1 MHHVLRSLQAL
12 TCLKPLT
19 QLQQLSLAR
28 CRLLAGA
35 AAECVTSMQSLTALS
50 FSGCCFLDADALG
63 HVAKGATALHTLDIS
78 GCIALAGP
86 ALNQLVPMGSLQ
98 RLSLARCFFMDS
110 EGLRHIACLPKLR
123 YRPDPMMCH
132 SNGPEGSH
140 VAIPRY
146 HELHTYLYTRSAH
159 SFATDAQTFGDR
171 VYSSVQSCLCGY
183 MPNVQTLSIRMCRHL
198 DVARCDRLS
207 PLHCGPLQHA
217 AALEQLN
224 VGDVAP
230 MGAFR
235 SEDWPKLS
243 HVQVTRLPFMLEE
256 L

>member
-1 MHHVLRSLQAL
+1 MVVTAYCSLQAL

-28 CRLLAGA
+28 CRLLAGV
-35 AAECVTSMQSLTALS
+35 AAECVTSMRALTALS

-63 HVAKGATALHTLDIS
+63 HVARGATALHTLDIS

-86 ALNQLVPMGSLQ
+86 ALNQLVPMACLE

-110 EGLRHIACLPKLR
+110 EGIRHVSCLPKLR
-123 YRPDPMMCH
+123 YPPT
-132 SNGPEGSH
+132 SALSQSLGTKGSARVVTYRFH
-140 VAIPRY
+140 GRRNS
-146 HELHTYLYTRSAH
+146 LHAWHAHNNSCDSASSSAQACLLRHLSSAQNRS
-159 SFATDAQTFGDR
+159 SR
-171 VYSSVQSCLCGY
+171 
-183 MPNVQTLSIRMCRHL
+183 ICRHL

-207 PLHCGPLQHA
+207 PQHCGPLQHA

-230 MGAFR
+230 MGGFCI
-235 SEDWPKLS
+235 EDWPKLS
-243 HVQVTRLPFMLEE
+243 HVRVTRLPFMLEE